1 MSNTQTTTLA
11 VQSNRT
17 KQAQQEAFD
26 QFMSDVD
33 MIRELSTDRWSH
45 ILKTQDQID
54 NIEFCKRIT
63 EEDNDYDDVI
73 EDVDGEEGSE

>member
-11 VQSNRT
+11 VQSNRL
-17 KQAQQEAFD
+17 KKAQEKEFE

-45 ILKTQDQID
+45 ILKTQIQID
-54 NIEFCKRIT
+54 NIEFCQRIA
-63 EEDNDYDDVI
+63 EEDNDYGDVI
-73 EDVDGEEGSE
+73 EDFDGEDGSE